1 MHFLRMKEQ
10 IQSAFELKPP
20 GKTHGAPH
28 LRNEFQQLLR
38 MHREDELHRFR
49 PGRTNGHAA
58 VNFFAKGYEALEEGK
73 IADFIAQSTAYA
85 DVTADALNPEISRTK
100 SSKNLWTN
108 SLRRQGVKQWM
119 RTTWMINQNRNTA
132 MGTMMRLSEAW
143 IIRMTTMKKTVH
155 SKVLSIRMT
164 T

>member
-1 MHFLRMKEQ
+1 MHFLRMKEQKEQ

-28 LRNEFQQLLR
+28 LRNGFQQLLR

-73 IADFIAQSTAYA
+73 ITDFIAQSTAYA
-85 DVTADALNPEISRTK
+85 DVTADVLNPEDISDEEIQKALDKLVAQAR
-100 SSKNLWTN
+100 
-108 SLRRQGVKQWM
+108 
-119 RTTWMINQNRNTA
+119 
-132 MGTMMRLSEAW
+132 SEAMDANNLDDKPESEHGDGNDDE
-143 IIRMTTMKKTVH
+143 IVGGMDY
-155 SKVLSIRMT
+155 SDDDDEEDSAQQGA
-164 T
+164 